1 VAKHV
6 GSEHTDIVLDHN
18 QLADL
23 ELRRKVVGARDLPLG
38 LGDMDAS
45 LYLLFKAIRQESTV
59 ALSGESADEIFGGY
73 RQFHDPTVQQTD
85 AFPWIAIG
93 DGPIGITGQILTPAL
108 RSAVDL
114 DTYMRDRYSEAV
126 AEVTRLDAED
136 DFTHRM
142 RVMSYLHLT
151 RFVRIL
157 LDRKDRM
164 SMAVGLEVRV
174 PFCDHRLVEY
184 VYNTPWSLKTYD
196 GREKSLLRGAARD
209 VLPESVANR
218 VKSPYPSTSDP
229 QSGAAIQ
236 AHAKDL
242 FGSGDD
248 VLFSLIDSAALEHLI
263 GLDPDNLA
271 PIERTGIERVLDLA
285 VWIDMY
291 RPTIIF

>member
-1 VAKHV
+1 
-6 GSEHTDIVLDHN
+6 
-18 QLADL
+18 
-23 ELRRKVVGARDLPLG
+23 
-38 LGDMDAS
+38 
-45 LYLLFKAIRQESTV
+45 
-59 ALSGESADEIFGGY
+59 
-73 RQFHDPTVQQTD
+73 VQQTD

-93 DGPIGITGQILTPAL
+93 DTVVDTSSEILTPAL
-108 RSAVDL
+108 SSAVDL
-114 DTYMRDRYSEAV
+114 DTYLQDRYTEAV
-126 AEVTRLDAED
+126 REVASLDGED

-174 PFCDHRLVEY
+174 PYCDHRLVEY

-209 VLPESVANR
+209 VLPESVAQR

-229 QSGAAIQ
+229 QYVAAIQ
-236 AHAKDL
+236 AEAKDL
-242 FGSGDD
+242 LGTGDD
-248 VLFSLIDSAALEHLI
+248 VLFGLIDRAVLEQLTR
-263 GLDPDNLA
+263 LDPNTLQ
-271 PIERTGIERVLDLA
+271 PQERARIERVLDLS

-291 RPTIIF
+291 RPEIVF